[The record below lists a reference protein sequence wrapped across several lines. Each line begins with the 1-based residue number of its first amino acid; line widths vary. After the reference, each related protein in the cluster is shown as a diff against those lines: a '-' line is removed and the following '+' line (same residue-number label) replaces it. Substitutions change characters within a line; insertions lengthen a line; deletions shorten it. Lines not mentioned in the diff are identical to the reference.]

1 MSIVTFWSPYQRS
14 GSTSNMIS
22 VAYMIGL
29 SERLRSLVMHMDYAG
44 ESCELGMAIR
54 ETNAD
59 FVMDQLSTT
68 GWDAMFRL
76 YSSGSLT
83 KEKFRDCTVPLL
95 KNQLDLLP
103 GKYRLPFTGEM
114 DLSSKHISSIFK
126 ITDAAYDLILLDAGS
141 GESWER
147 DIMKDSDVVVVNLNQ
162 NMREVEQFF
171 TNTKWKQELEQK
183 KMIISL
189 GLYDRDSNCT
199 PANIKRRFG
208 YRDPILPIPYC
219 SPYRD
224 AWNRRDIGTYIHQ
237 TINMDKKSGEMGEL
251 AASLRELSK
260 IIMESAGLRSIIKQL
275 ERGA

>member
-14 GSTSNMIS
+14 GTTSNMIA

-29 SERLRSLVMHMDYAG
+29 SQRLRSLVMHMDYAG
-44 ESCELGMAIR
+44 ESCELGMPIR
-54 ETNAD
+54 ETNTD
-59 FVMDQLSTT
+59 FLMDHLSTT

-83 KEKFRDCTVPLL
+83 KEKFRDCTIPLL

-103 GKYRLPFTGEM
+103 GKYRLPFLGER
-114 DLSSKHISSIFK
+114 DIGTKQISSISK
-126 ITDAAYDLILLDAGS
+126 ITNEAYDLVLIDAGS
-141 GESWER
+141 GQRLER
-147 DIMKDSDVVVVNLNQ
+147 DILKDSDVVVINLNQ
-162 NMREVEQFF
+162 NMREIEHFF
-171 TNTKWKQELEQK
+171 IDTKWKQDLEQK
-183 KMIISL
+183 KIIITL

-219 SPYRD
+219 SPFRD
-224 AWNRRDIGTYIHQ
+224 AWNRRDVGTYIHQ
-237 TINMDKKSGEMGEL
+237 TMNLDKKSGEMGEL
-251 AASLRELSK
+251 ATSIRELSK
-260 IIMESAGLRSIIKQL
+260 IIMESAGLRSILKQL